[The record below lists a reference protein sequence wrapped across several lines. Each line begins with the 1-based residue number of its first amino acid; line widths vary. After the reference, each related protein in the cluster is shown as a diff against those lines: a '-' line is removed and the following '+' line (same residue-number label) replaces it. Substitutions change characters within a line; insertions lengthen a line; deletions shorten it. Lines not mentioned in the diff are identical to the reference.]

1 MDARRPAAAGPGT
14 AAAAGGIGTTEL
26 KDVAIPSFS
35 DVLPALLEV
44 QANPG
49 GDLST
54 PALAATTRLS
64 PSRFH
69 AAFRECT
76 GETVK
81 QHTLRIR
88 LERAALRLLTEQT
101 SVSDIGFDL
110 GFSTHE
116 TFTRAFGRRFGVPPS
131 VYRRRPPSWVQRP
144 EGRDAVQEQAGL
156 SRVSSTTA
164 VHLRPAHI
172 AFVRHTGPYEDVD
185 AARFATVFDWVSRR
199 DLSPIAVCGIA
210 HDAPGL
216 TPPHLLRFDIGVQ
229 VSRRFRGTAEVSY
242 QSLPA
247 RWCASTTYVGPFSGL
262 GDAYRTAFLAAE
274 RLRGFEPLGLPVEE
288 IYATSALLAGAHVQ
302 RTQILIPLRQRPS

>member
-1 MDARRPAAAGPGT
+1 M
-14 AAAAGGIGTTEL
+14 
-26 KDVAIPSFS
+26 
-35 DVLPALLEV
+35 
-44 QANPG
+44 
-49 GDLST
+49 
-54 PALAATTRLS
+54 AATTRLS

-101 SVSDIGFDL
+101 SVSDIAFDL

-131 VYRRRPPSWVQRP
+131 TYRHQPPSWLHRP
-144 EGRDAVQEQAGL
+144 DGHAVLQEQADL

-172 AFVRHTGPYEDVD
+172 AFVRHTGPYEDVETS
-185 AARFATVFDWVSRR
+185 RFATVLDWASRR
-199 DLSPIAVCGIA
+199 NLSPIALCGIA

-216 TPPHLLRFDIGVQ
+216 TPPHLLRFDVGVQ
-229 VSRRFRGTAEVSY
+229 VSRRFRGTAEVNY

-247 RWCASTTYVGPFSGL
+247 RWCASTSYVGPFSGL
-262 GDAYRTAFLAAE
+262 ADAYRTAFLAAE
-274 RLRGFEPLGLPVEE
+274 RLHGFQLLGLPVEE
-288 IYATSALLAGAHVQ
+288 IYATSALLAGAHIQ
-302 RTQILIPLRQRPS
+302 RTQILIPLRQRSS